1 MTGVAP
7 TYIYDRSQYTFERN
21 EFVLSLERCVDIFGN
36 LRSSASRS
44 LISGSP
50 VVWLINLQK
59 DEVILEETEVRRLQI
74 SSFWTFGAFENTVK
88 RIIIQEKWEPSGFDL
103 WLKLFPWTLKMLR
116 YSLYLLL
123 NLCQS
128 PLSLYFFLSHKMLAL
143 YLILSCLRLH
153 QNCLW
158 YFRCF
163 FLSCASFANTTHS
176 KTANQYFKSW
186 RYTVYSCA
194 VSVCLWCNLCSP
206 RQKNHI
212 MTPCSF
218 ESCRMNYAA

>member
-1 MTGVAP
+1 MENDVKIRRISTLVSPSSPRRRQSDGTINATLNEQQNKSLLSPRRPTPCRPRFIVIEADLGSISRNSVVAGSLMTGVAP

-88 RIIIQEKWEPSGFDL
+88 RIIIQEK
-103 WLKLFPWTLKMLR
+103 
-116 YSLYLLL
+116 
-123 NLCQS
+123 
-128 PLSLYFFLSHKMLAL
+128 
-143 YLILSCLRLH
+143 
-153 QNCLW
+153 
-158 YFRCF
+158 
-163 FLSCASFANTTHS
+163 
-176 KTANQYFKSW
+176 
-186 RYTVYSCA
+186 
-194 VSVCLWCNLCSP
+194 
-206 RQKNHI
+206 
-212 MTPCSF
+212 
-218 ESCRMNYAA
+218 